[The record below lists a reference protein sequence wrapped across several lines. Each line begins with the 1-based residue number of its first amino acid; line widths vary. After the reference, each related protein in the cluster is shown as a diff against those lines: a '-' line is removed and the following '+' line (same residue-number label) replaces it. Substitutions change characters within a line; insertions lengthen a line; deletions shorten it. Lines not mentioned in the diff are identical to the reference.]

1 MNHMNI
7 LNTRFEIGKELTNH
21 ELQET
26 YRRMFGKPIP
36 RGARPAEVARGLSAR
51 SPLRFEFE
59 VNRLRGYAWDADEV
73 V

>member
-1 MNHMNI
+1 MNPPLI
-7 LNTRFEIGKELTNH
+7 LTDLFTIGKELTNH

-36 RGARPAEVARGLSAR
+36 RGARPAEVARHLAAS